1 MLIMK
6 KLITL
11 IIAFGLIS
19 INSFAQDYNKFQ
31 MKRAT
36 LFSNYITEQM
46 GLNETEKKF
55 VYDVMLARIYNAN
68 TKIQSENLTASEDKR
83 AVYSTE
89 YKTAQEKLADKFG
102 AKMARKMMTLSN
114 EARKKAEKK

>member
-1 MLIMK
+1 MK

-11 IIAFGLIS
+11 IIAFGFIS
-19 INSFAQDYNKFQ
+19 ISSYAQDYTNFQ

-68 TKIQSENLTASEDKR
+68 AKIKSENLTASEDKR
-83 AVYSTE
+83 AVYSAE
-89 YKTAQEKLADKFG
+89 YKSAQEKLADKFG

>member
-1 MLIMK
+1 MK

-11 IIAFGLIS
+11 IIAFGFIS
-19 INSFAQDYNKFQ
+19 INSYAQDYTKFQ
-31 MKRAT
+31 MQRAT

-68 TKIQSENLTASEDKR
+68 AKIKSENLTASEDKR
-83 AVYSTE
+83 AVYSAE
-89 YKTAQEKLADKFG
+89 FKSAQEKLADKFG